1 MDILS
6 KRGQQSLA
14 DEQKARDIFLSNY
27 PMYSYIQTQKDQP
40 ADIDALLVHNGVIA
54 GVVETK
60 CRYDVDHQDFIE
72 KYENSWLV
80 TFDKIARGKLIADAM
95 CTKLIGFLYIVQS
108 ETLLVQTISD
118 CGLYVPDIN
127 IITTQTQATINGRTA
142 VRSNAYIDM
151 SKARHLVMKTP
162 VDKHLQTPR
171 AARQFN

>member
-14 DEQKARDIFLSNY
+14 DEQHARDIFLSNY

-40 ADIDALLVHNGVIA
+40 ADIDALLVRDGVVA

-60 CRYDVDHQDFIE
+60 CRYDVDLQEFAEHY
-72 KYENSWLV
+72 KNSWLV
-80 TFDKIARGKLIADAM
+80 TFDKIARGKQISDAM
-95 CTKLIGFLYIVQS
+95 CTKLIGFLYIVPS

-118 CGLYVPDIN
+118 CGLYVPSIQ
-127 IITTQTQATINGRTA
+127 IITTQTQANINGRTA

-151 SKARHLVMKTP
+151 SKAKHLVMKST
-162 VDKHLQTPR
+162 
-171 AARQFN
+171 

>member
-1 MDILS
+1 MDILTE
-6 KRGQQSLA
+6 RGQQSLA

-27 PMYSYIQTQKDQP
+27 PAYQYVQTQKDQP
-40 ADIDALLVHNGVIA
+40 ADIDALLVRDGVVS

-60 CRYDVDHQDFIE
+60 CRYDVDLHGFVT

-80 TFDKIARGKLIADAM
+80 TFDKIARGKQIADAM

-118 CGLYVPDIN
+118 CGLYVPSIS
-127 IITTQTQATINGRTA
+127 IITTQTQATINGRTI

-151 SKARHLVMKTP
+151 TKAKHLVMKTP
-162 VDKHLQTPR
+162 
-171 AARQFN
+171 